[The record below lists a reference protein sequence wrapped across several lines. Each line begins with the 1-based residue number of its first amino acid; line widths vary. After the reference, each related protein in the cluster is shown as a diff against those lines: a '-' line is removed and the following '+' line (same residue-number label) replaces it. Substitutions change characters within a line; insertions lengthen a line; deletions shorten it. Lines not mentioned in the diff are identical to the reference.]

1 MYISSATVISPQQ
14 HFEDEGLLQDIVNT
28 DKGMLFVREPNY
40 KGYINPVA
48 IRRMSK
54 LLKMGISCGMN
65 ALQKAGIEKPQ
76 AIITGTGRGSMVDT
90 EQFLLSMI
98 EMEEGALTPTSFI
111 QSTYN
116 SINGWLALQTKC
128 TGYNQTYVNR
138 GTSFELAMFDAQMLL
153 NEAKEHMDILVG
165 CFDEITPD
173 YVRVKSK
180 IGYWKNPIPSSTNLH
195 KHSHTTG
202 TIAGEGAAFF
212 TITNQKENAICSL
225 EAVKMLQDAATSDIV
240 DNIDRLLDEHGLN
253 LSEIDVLLC
262 GMNGDS
268 RQMEVYN
275 QLSDLASEHT
285 TIANFKHLCGEYD
298 TSSGFATWLAAELFK
313 AQEIPGIL
321 VSRKGNHVG
330 IKTIL
335 LVNHYILNSHSIML
349 LKSVQ

>member
-1 MYISSATVISPQQ
+1 
-14 HFEDEGLLQDIVNT
+14 
-28 DKGMLFVREPNY
+28 
-40 KGYINPVA
+40 
-48 IRRMSK
+48 MSK

-65 ALQKAGIEKPQ
+65 ALQKAGIEQPQ

-90 EQFLLSMI
+90 EQFLVSMI
-98 EMEEGALTPTSFI
+98 ANGEEALTPTSFI

-138 GTSFELAMFDAQMLL
+138 GASFELALFDAQMLL
-153 NEAKEHMDILVG
+153 NETNENMHVLVG

-173 YVRVKSK
+173 YVKVKDK
-180 IGYWKNPIPSSTNLH
+180 IGYWKQPAPANTDLYQ
-195 KHSHTTG
+195 HSNTPG

-212 TITNQKENAICSL
+212 TITNKKENGICSL
-225 EAVKMLQDAATSDIV
+225 EAVKMLQGADTAEVITNINNLLAENNLNISD
-240 DNIDRLLDEHGLN
+240 
-253 LSEIDVLLC
+253 IDVLLC

-268 RQMEVYN
+268 RQMEAYD
-275 QLSDLASEHT
+275 QLSDLASDHT

-298 TSSGFATWLAAELFK
+298 TSSGFATWLATELFK

-321 VSRKGNHVG
+321 VARKGRHKG

-349 LKSVQ
+349 LKSL